1 MRTNYREI
9 KNEFLFINEFRK
21 NSISC
26 KSLPEFDFKV
36 NFKENYT
43 KMMYNIQFINL
54 SKMQTIYLSE
64 ISSNLNTSLIERLHI
79 LEIIYEENLKSTVNE
94 IMNFF
99 KVENNNLP
107 FDNKTMFQIYVY
119 YLSPFNPER
128 IKIEKLSSFNS
139 EIRYSIANNTI
150 YKLLK
155 NCQPKDEIIN
165 FTDILMSII

>member
-64 ISSNLNTSLIERLHI
+64 SSSNLNTSLIERLHN

-99 KVENNNLP
+99 KVENNN
-107 FDNKTMFQIYVY
+107 F
-119 YLSPFNPER
+119 
-128 IKIEKLSSFNS
+128 
-139 EIRYSIANNTI
+139 
-150 YKLLK
+150 
-155 NCQPKDEIIN
+155 
-165 FTDILMSII
+165 